1 MKSKIMATLK
11 ILLIIALVIMT
22 VMIFMPKNHTEETI
36 VAQEHID
43 KKQNEISF
51 MLVEDIIRD
60 DIRDS
65 IEWNTFM
72 LAVAMEE
79 SRWNAN
85 AENGNAVG
93 FLQITPICV
102 KECNR
107 ILGRDTFSLEDRWSQ
122 KHSVEMWNVIQ
133 NHHNPTHDHD
143 KALEI
148 WNPNHSEQYAMN
160 IQYHYDTMFSEF

>member
-1 MKSKIMATLK
+1 MKYKNMTILK
-11 ILLIIALVIMT
+11 IILILACVVMT
-22 VMIFMPKNHTEETI
+22 VVIFYPKI
-36 VAQEHID
+36 Q
-43 KKQNEISF
+43 KQNKIVEEHQTQPQPDTTF
-51 MLVEDIIRD
+51 VLVEDIIRD

-79 SRWNAN
+79 SRWNTN